1 MNYMNRLTIITCL
14 IAVSLCI
21 PSFAQKK
28 KNPSANTPI
37 AATQSAEQLIQ
48 NYKFTDAARVLQR
61 DIESAHSAGRSTDR
75 LEQDLNRANRGID
88 MLRGTERITFIDS
101 IKVSRDAVLKNLHLS
116 HEAGQ
121 IINMNE
127 EVGKI
132 NNAPQTLGQTGYVNE
147 LGDRIIFSAS
157 DKSGNNKRLYASF
170 RVGKGWNTPIPLNG
184 FDNANEDQDFP
195 FMMPDGVTLYY
206 AAQGEESLGGY
217 DLFVTRY
224 NADTKQFLKAEN
236 LGMPFNSPAN
246 DYFLAIDEQTN
257 LGWLVT
263 DRYQKADSACIYI
276 FIPSTTRE
284 VYDAADGNNKQII
297 HAAQLHSIAET
308 QTNAAA
314 VKEAQLRLAQAK
326 TQQSQQSSTPR
337 RYVIN
342 DQIVYTQLSQF
353 RSETARRIAEQ
364 ADQVLDQ
371 ISTLQQKQDELQLAS
386 ALSPNK
392 LTEQAK
398 LQLQQIKQTLPQ
410 LLQQYNTLCKN
421 MRKAELQ

>member
-1 MNYMNRLTIITCL
+1 MNRLTIITCL

-28 KNPSANTPI
+28 KSASTSTPI

-61 DIESAHSAGRSTDR
+61 EIESAHSAGRSTDR

-132 NNAPQTLGQTGYVNE
+132 NNAPQALGQTGYVNE

-157 DKSGNNKRLYASF
+157 EKAGNNKRLYASF
-170 RVGKGWNTPIPLNG
+170 RAGKGWNTPIPLNG

-308 QTNAAA
+308 QTNIAA

-326 TQQSQQSSTPR
+326 TQQGQQSSTPR

-371 ISTLQQKQDELQLAS
+371 ISTLRQKQDELLLTS

>member
-28 KNPSANTPI
+28 KNSSANTPI

-132 NNAPQTLGQTGYVNE
+132 NNAPQALGQTGYINE

-157 DKSGNNKRLYASF
+157 EKAGNNKRLYASF
-170 RVGKGWNTPIPLNG
+170 RAGKGWNTPIPLNG

-308 QTNAAA
+308 QTNIDA

-342 DQIVYTQLSQF
+342 NQIVYTQLSQF

-364 ADQVLDQ
+364 TDQVLDQ

-398 LQLQQIKQTLPQ
+398 IQLQQIKQTLPQ

>member
-14 IAVSLCI
+14 IAASLCI

-28 KNPSANTPI
+28 KTASANTPI
-37 AATQSAEQLIQ
+37 ATTQSAEQLIQ
-48 NYKFTDAARVLQR
+48 NYRFTEAARVLQR
-61 DIESAHSAGRSTDR
+61 EIESAHSSGRSTDR

-116 HEAGQ
+116 HEAGR

-127 EVGKI
+127 EVDKI
-132 NNAPQTLGQTGYVNE
+132 HNAPQALGQTGYINE

-157 DKSGNNKRLYASF
+157 EKAGNNKRLYASF
-170 RVGKGWNTPIPLNG
+170 RAGKGWNTPIPLNG

-206 AAQGEESLGGY
+206 AAQGDESLGGY

-297 HAAQLHSIAET
+297 HAAQLHSITET
-308 QTNAAA
+308 QANAAA

-326 TQQSQQSSTPR
+326 AQQNQQTTTPR
-337 RYVIN
+337 RYIIN

-371 ISTLQQKQDELQLAS
+371 INTLQQKQDELQLAS
-386 ALSPNK
+386 ALSSNK
-392 LTEQAK
+392 LTEQVK

-410 LLQQYNTLCKN
+410 LQQQYNTLCKN

>member
-1 MNYMNRLTIITCL
+1 MNRLTIITCL

-28 KNPSANTPI
+28 KNSSANTPI

-132 NNAPQTLGQTGYVNE
+132 NNAPQALGQTGYINE

-157 DKSGNNKRLYASF
+157 EKAGNNKRLYASF
-170 RVGKGWNTPIPLNG
+170 RAGKGWNTPIPLNG

-308 QTNAAA
+308 QTNIDA

-342 DQIVYTQLSQF
+342 NQIVYTQLSQF

-364 ADQVLDQ
+364 TDQVLDQ

-398 LQLQQIKQTLPQ
+398 IQLQQIKQTLPQ